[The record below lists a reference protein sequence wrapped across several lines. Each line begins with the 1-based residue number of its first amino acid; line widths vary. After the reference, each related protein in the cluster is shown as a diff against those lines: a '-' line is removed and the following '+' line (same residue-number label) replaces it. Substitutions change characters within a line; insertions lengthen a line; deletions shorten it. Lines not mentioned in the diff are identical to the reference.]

1 MSSSF
6 VTGSLVGGG
15 TICLILV
22 VIGSLVGGGTI
33 CLVLL

>member
-22 VIGSLVGGGTI
+22 IGSLVGGGTI
-33 CLVLL
+33 CLVLV

>member
-15 TICLILV
+15 TMSSSFV
-22 VIGSLVGGGTI
+22 TGSLAGGGTI